1 MAQIDLCPESKFQFP
16 PEGGTKKKVMS
27 TRMPHRGKA
36 FARLRLTGVHHQEGE
51 EREGA
56 GEKEQG
62 EQRKEGEGE

>member
-1 MAQIDLCPESKFQFP
+1 
-16 PEGGTKKKVMS
+16 
-27 TRMPHRGKA
+27 MPHRGKA